1 MRSEKTK
8 QYRVSAWPEVGP
20 KLKLQYP
27 QDFEADKDLIE
38 FINDM
43 NELMV
48 RKEDFM
54 SLNGDVSVYGWEN
67 IVNFALFDKYNFFV
81 AFLKKR
87 LNEANFEDLM
97 KNKCLDDFVYVYC
110 TILTLLLHQITPED
124 NLYMY
129 MKAFNDAIDPDK
141 KQEDNGNNSTPP
153 SEKKNP
159 SQKKNEVIVKRKRKE
174 KKNPSQNLK
183 GEKKKKK
190 NPSQNLKGKKKK
202 KKKKKQDE
210 KNVKINQYNM
220 STELIFKESNRD
232 FSDEA
237 IPLPKEATIVLNSG
251 AGNCG
256 YLAFGQWLK
265 KHRNFDNNCNQL
277 RTEVNEFDLEMCPQL
292 NTNEYRKRQE
302 KAKKN
307 GEYMQEQELNILA
320 CKYNVCVVVYR
331 DYTPLQEQ
339 VTQEEKEELIA
350 QNPVLFLLIN
360 PRKKDLENG
369 ILKNESET
377 VWLYNSNDRLH
388 EYAKIDHWELLENL
402 KW

>member
-1 MRSEKTK
+1 
-8 QYRVSAWPEVGP
+8 
-20 KLKLQYP
+20 
-27 QDFEADKDLIE
+27 
-38 FINDM
+38 
-43 NELMV
+43 
-48 RKEDFM
+48 
-54 SLNGDVSVYGWEN
+54 
-67 IVNFALFDKYNFFV
+67 
-81 AFLKKR
+81 
-87 LNEANFEDLM
+87 
-97 KNKCLDDFVYVYC
+97 
-110 TILTLLLHQITPED
+110 
-124 NLYMY
+124 
-129 MKAFNDAIDPDK
+129 
-141 KQEDNGNNSTPP
+141 
-153 SEKKNP
+153 
-159 SQKKNEVIVKRKRKE
+159 
-174 KKNPSQNLK
+174 
-183 GEKKKKK
+183 
-190 NPSQNLKGKKKK
+190 
-202 KKKKKQDE
+202 
-210 KNVKINQYNM
+210 M